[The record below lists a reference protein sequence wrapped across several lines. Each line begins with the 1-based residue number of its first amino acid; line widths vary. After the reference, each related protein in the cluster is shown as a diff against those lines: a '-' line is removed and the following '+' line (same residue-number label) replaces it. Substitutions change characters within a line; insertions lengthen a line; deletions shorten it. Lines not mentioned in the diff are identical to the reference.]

1 MFKKI
6 IAIVSIMLAITL
18 FVTVERVN
26 GVTSYE
32 LASDPFTEP
41 TKIRCTCYT
50 DSGITYSGQPVRLG
64 IVAGCKEWQG
74 YVIQMYEVA
83 DDGSVGDFIGFY
95 EILDTGAGI
104 DSDGDGKGDTII
116 NGQSIDVWLPSLAD
130 VKTWQEVYGDYVYI
144 KITKGVG

>member
-41 TKIRCTCYT
+41 TKIRCTCY
-50 DSGITYSGQPVRLG
+50 YLF
-64 IVAGCKEWQG
+64 KH
-74 YVIQMYEVA
+74 
-83 DDGSVGDFIGFY
+83 
-95 EILDTGAGI
+95 
-104 DSDGDGKGDTII
+104 
-116 NGQSIDVWLPSLAD
+116 
-130 VKTWQEVYGDYVYI
+130 
-144 KITKGVG
+144 